1 MFSPGFWDAS
11 SSLFLGVALTHI
23 STCTFNSADVLQKEE
38 QLCPVVLVGL
48 QLVEAGQIPIV
59 ACMLGRIPYGFLHL
73 LGTYRRSCPWKL
85 VHCQFVTWSGI
96 LLPVDVFL
104 TWIWNCSVG
113 VGSFSVSAAQEL
125 KI

>member
-23 STCTFNSADVLQKEE
+23 STYTFNSADVLQKEE

-73 LGTYRRSCPWKL
+73 LGTYRRYVLGSWCT
-85 VHCQFVTWSGI
+85 VS
-96 LLPVDVFL
+96 LLL
-104 TWIWNCSVG
+104 G
-113 VGSFSVSAAQEL
+113 VEFFFQ
-125 KI
+125 